1 MGFVPTFS
9 QPVTQS
15 YPGSGTKSGA
25 GSFGAECSAALPLR
39 IGLPGAC
46 RMNDDRLTGPG
57 RPIRSRRRFGRV
69 GVPDSHRRRILPT
82 FFILCLC
89 PSLSACSGIQ
99 SALDP
104 AGREAADVATLFFT
118 MLAGGV
124 VIWAGVVGMLFYAA
138 RKGQVHSEKAAGRVI
153 LWCGALLPTVILAA
167 LLSYAVWLMPN
178 VRPWFS
184 GDDRM
189 MRRIEVTGEQFW
201 WRVRYLDKGGGLA
214 FETANELRIPVGE
227 RVVFS
232 LKSSDV
238 IHSFWIPVLGGK
250 MDMIPGRENR
260 LTLLAEKPGTYR
272 GVCAE
277 FCGASHALMAFTVLA
292 MEKQAFE
299 DWMAARRA
307 SSGGQDGEGLAL
319 FLRHGC
325 SACHAIS
332 GTQARGTIGPDL
344 TAFGERGSVGAGTR
358 PNIDE
363 HVAGFIRDAGRSSR
377 KPACRISPCCRM
389 PKSSGSPSIS
399 RGSDDCGTRQFL
411 IRGARGA
418 GGAAPQGVGN
428 AEGHPLLDLG
438 QQQPDRSLV
447 RRHRLRL
454 HAVRGPA
461 RAFDAPATGGAGER
475 LHLRRGSSTRPSR
488 CMGR

>member
-1 MGFVPTFS
+1 M
-9 QPVTQS
+9 
-15 YPGSGTKSGA
+15 
-25 GSFGAECSAALPLR
+25 
-39 IGLPGAC
+39 
-46 RMNDDRLTGPG
+46 
-57 RPIRSRRRFGRV
+57 
-69 GVPDSHRRRILPT
+69 GVPESRRRRILSVSS
-82 FFILCLC
+82 ILGLC

-118 MLAGGV
+118 MLVGGV

-138 RKGQVHSEKAAGRVI
+138 HKRRVHSENAAGRVI

-178 VRPWFS
+178 VRPWFA
-184 GDDRM
+184 GDDRG

-201 WRVRYLDKGGGLA
+201 WRVRYLDEGGALA

-232 LKSSDV
+232 LKSPDV

-277 FCGASHALMAFTVLA
+277 FCGTSHALMAFSVLA
-292 MEKQAFE
+292 MEKQEFE

-307 SSGGQDGEGLAL
+307 SSGAQDAEGLAA

-344 TAFGERGSVGAGTR
+344 TAFGERGTVGAGTR
-358 PNIDE
+358 PNLEE
-363 HVAGFIRDAGRSSR
+363 HIASFIRDPGKI
-377 KPACRISPCCRM
+377 KPEARM
-389 PKSSGSPSIS
+389 PHFSMLP
-399 RGSDDCGTRQFL
+399 D
-411 IRGARGA
+411 
-418 GGAAPQGVGN
+418 
-428 AEGHPLLDLG
+428 AEIERIATYLKG
-438 QQQPDRSLV
+438 
-447 RRHRLRL
+447 LR
-454 HAVRGPA
+454 
-461 RAFDAPATGGAGER
+461 
-475 LHLRRGSSTRPSR
+475 
-488 CMGR
+488 